1 MPGMDRLGI
10 IGFGTMG
17 EAFATALRRAHPR
30 IAISAFDV
38 KPGRLA
44 AAAPALGVTVARDPA
59 SVVRESDLTLLCV
72 KPQDLGALMAVLAPQ
87 AKGKRFVSILAG
99 TRIARLQE
107 GLGAKQVARFMP
119 NIAAVAGRA
128 LVGVSFAPEVD
139 PAFRAACLELAGA
152 FGTSLEI
159 PERLMA
165 AMTGLSGSGLAYV
178 FAFADAMAL
187 GGVAAGF
194 DYPTALKIA
203 VEALESAAAMLKA
216 GPGPVHPR
224 ELASRIASPAG
235 TTIQGLRALERG
247 GFAAAVMEAVE
258 AAARR
263 AQEFEG

>member
-1 MPGMDRLGI
+1 MDRLGI

-17 EAFATALRRAHPR
+17 EAFATALHRAHPR
-30 IAISAFDV
+30 LAISAFDV
-38 KPGRLA
+38 RPERLA
-44 AAAPALGVTVARDPA
+44 AAAPKPGISVAADPA
-59 SVVRESDLTLLCV
+59 SVVGGSDLTLLCV
-72 KPQDLGALMAVLAPQ
+72 KPQDIGPLMAVLAPH
-87 AKGKRFVSILAG
+87 AKGRRFVSILAG
-99 TRIARLQE
+99 TRIQRLSE
-107 GLGAKQVARFMP
+107 GLGTPHVARFMP

-128 LVGVSFAPEVD
+128 LVGVSFAPEAD
-139 PAFRAACLELAGA
+139 PAFKTECLAMAAA

-194 DYPTALKIA
+194 DYPTALKVA
-203 VEALESAAAMLKA
+203 VEALESAAAMLKSCGA
-216 GPGPVHPR
+216 HPR
-224 ELASRIASPAG
+224 ELASRVASPGG

-263 AQEFEG
+263 AQELEG

>member
-1 MPGMDRLGI
+1 MLGMDRLGI

-17 EAFATALRRAHPR
+17 EAFATALHRTTPR
-30 IAISAFDV
+30 LAITAFDV

-44 AAAPALGVTVARDPA
+44 AAAAGLGIAVARDSA
-59 SVVRESDLTLLCV
+59 SVVVESDLTLLCV
-72 KPQDLGALMAVLAPQ
+72 KPQDIGPLMADLGPH

-99 TRIARLQE
+99 SRIQRLSE
-107 GLGAKQVARFMP
+107 GLGTPHVARFMP
-119 NIAAVAGRA
+119 NIAAVAGKA
-128 LVGVSFAPEVD
+128 LVGVSFAPDAD
-139 PAFRAACLELAGA
+139 PAFKADCLSLAKA
-152 FGTSLEI
+152 FGASLEM

-165 AMTGLSGSGLAYV
+165 AMCGLSSSGLAYV

-194 DYPTALKIA
+194 DYPTALKVA
-203 VEALESAAAMLKA
+203 VEALESAAAMLKSTDD
-216 GPGPVHPR
+216 HPR
-224 ELASRIASPAG
+224 QLISRVASPAG

>member
-1 MPGMDRLGI
+1 MDRLGI

-17 EAFATALRRAHPR
+17 GAFAAALRRKHPDL
-30 IAISAFDV
+30 AITAFDV
-38 KPGRLA
+38 KPDRLA
-44 AAAPALGVTVARDPA
+44 AAAPGLRVTVARDPA
-59 SVVRESDLTLLCV
+59 AVVRESDLVLLCV
-72 KPQDLGALMAVLAPQ
+72 KPQDIVPLVADLAPH

-139 PAFRAACLELAGA
+139 PAFRAACLELAGV

-224 ELASRIASPAG
+224 DLASRVASPAG

-263 AQEFEG
+263 AQELEG

>member
-17 EAFATALRRAHPR
+17 EAFATALRRTHPQL
-30 IAISAFDV
+30 AMTAFDV

-59 SVVRESDLTLLCV
+59 SVVCETDLTLLCV
-72 KPQDLGALMAVLAPQ
+72 KPQDIGALMVGLAVH
-87 AKGKRFVSILAG
+87 AKGRRFVSILAG
-99 TRIARLQE
+99 TRIQRLSE
-107 GLGAKQVARFMP
+107 GLGTPHVARFMP
-119 NIAAVAGRA
+119 NIAAVAGKA
-128 LVGVSFAPEVD
+128 LVGISFAPEVD
-139 PAFRAACLELAGA
+139 PAFKVDCLSVAGA
-152 FGTSLEI
+152 FGGSLEL

-194 DYPTALKIA
+194 DYPTALKVA
-203 VEALESAAAMLKA
+203 AEALASAAAMLKA
-216 GPGPVHPR
+216 ESVHPR
-224 ELASRIASPAG
+224 ELVSRVASPAG

-247 GFAAAVMEAVE
+247 GFTAAVMEAVE
-258 AAARR
+258 AGARR

>member
-17 EAFATALRRAHPR
+17 GAFATALRRKHPNL
-30 IAISAFDV
+30 AITAFDV
-38 KPGRLA
+38 KRERLTT
-44 AAAPALGVTVARDPA
+44 AAPELGIAVARDPA
-59 SVVRESDLTLLCV
+59 SVVGESDLTLLCV
-72 KPQDLGALMAVLAPQ
+72 KPQDIGALMAGLAPH
-87 AKGKRFVSILAG
+87 AKGRRFVSILAG
-99 TRIARLQE
+99 TRIQRLSE
-107 GLGAKQVARFMP
+107 GLGTTQVARFMP

-128 LVGVSFAPEVD
+128 LVGVSFAPEAD
-139 PAFRAACLELAGA
+139 PGFRTECLSVAEA

-203 VEALESAAAMLKA
+203 VEALESGAAMLKSA
-216 GPGPVHPR
+216 DAHPR
-224 ELASRIASPAG
+224 ELASRVASPGG

-263 AQEFEG
+263 AQELEG

>member
-1 MPGMDRLGI
+1 MDRLGI

-17 EAFATALRRAHPR
+17 GAFATALRRKHPDL
-30 IAISAFDV
+30 AITAFDV
-38 KPGRLA
+38 KPDRLA
-44 AAAPALGVTVARDPA
+44 AAASGLDVAVARDPA
-59 SVVRESDLTLLCV
+59 SVVRESGLVLLCV
-72 KPQDLGALMAVLAPQ
+72 KPQDIGALMVDLAPYS
-87 AKGKRFVSILAG
+87 KGKRFVSILAG

-107 GLGAKQVARFMP
+107 GLVTKQVARFMP
-119 NIAAVAGRA
+119 NIAAVAGKA
-128 LVGVSFAPEVD
+128 LVGVSFAPDAD
-139 PAFRAACLELAGA
+139 PAFRADCLSLAGA
-152 FGTSLEI
+152 FGASLEM

-165 AMTGLSGSGLAYV
+165 AMCGLSSSGLAYV

-194 DYPTALKIA
+194 DYPTALKVA
-203 VEALESAAAMLKA
+203 VEALESGAAMLKSA
-216 GPGPVHPR
+216 GAHPR
-224 ELASRIASPAG
+224 ELISRVASPAG

>member
-17 EAFATALRRAHPR
+17 EAFATALRRKNPR
-30 IAISAFDV
+30 LTISAFDV

-44 AAAPALGVTVARDPA
+44 AASAGLGITVAGDPA
-59 SVVRESDLTLLCV
+59 AVVGESDLTLLCV
-72 KPQDLGALMAVLAPQ
+72 KPQDIGALMSTLGAH

-99 TRIARLQE
+99 TRIQRLCE
-107 GLGAKQVARFMP
+107 GLGTPHVARFMP
-119 NIAAVAGRA
+119 NIAVVAGRA
-128 LVGVSFAPEVD
+128 LVGVSFAPEAD
-139 PAFRAACLELAGA
+139 PAFKAECLSMAGA

-203 VEALESAAAMLKA
+203 VEALESGAAMLKSA
-216 GPGPVHPR
+216 GAHPR
-224 ELASRIASPAG
+224 ELASRVASPGG

-263 AQEFEG
+263 AQELEG

>member
-72 KPQDLGALMAVLAPQ
+72 KPQDIGALMAVLAPQ

-107 GLGAKQVARFMP
+107 GLGATLVARFMP
-119 NIAAVAGRA
+119 NIAAVAGKA
-128 LVGVSFAPEVD
+128 LVGVSFAPEAD
-139 PAFRAACLELAGA
+139 PGFRADCLALAGA
-152 FGTSLEI
+152 LGSALEI

-194 DYPTALKIA
+194 DYPTALKVA
-203 VEALESAAAMLKA
+203 VETIESGAAMLRSA
-216 GPGPVHPR
+216 GAHPR
-224 ELASRIASPAG
+224 ELASRVASPAG

-258 AAARR
+258 AGARR
-263 AQEFEG
+263 AQELEG

>member
-1 MPGMDRLGI
+1 MPVMERIGI

-17 EAFATALRRAHPR
+17 EAFATALRGKHQPLT
-30 IAISAFDV
+30 ITAFDV

-44 AAAPALGVTVARDPA
+44 AAASNLGVAVARDPA
-59 SVVRESDLTLLCV
+59 SVVRESDLTILCV
-72 KPQDLGALMAVLAPQ
+72 KPQDIGPLMTELAPH
-87 AKGKRFVSILAG
+87 AKGRRFVSILAG
-99 TRIARLQE
+99 TRIQRLVE
-107 GLGAKQVARFMP
+107 GLGTPHVARFMP
-119 NIAAVAGRA
+119 NIAAVTGRA
-128 LVGVSFAPEVD
+128 LVGVSFAAEAD
-139 PAFRAACLELAGA
+139 PAFKAECLSVAGA
-152 FGTSLEI
+152 FGASLEI

-203 VEALESAAAMLKA
+203 VEALESGAAMLKSA
-216 GPGPVHPR
+216 GAHPR
-224 ELASRIASPAG
+224 ELASRVASPGG

-263 AQEFEG
+263 AQELEG

>member
-17 EAFATALRRAHPR
+17 GAFATALRRKHPDLS
-30 IAISAFDV
+30 ITAFDV
-38 KPGRLA
+38 KPDRLA
-44 AAAPALGVTVARDPA
+44 AAAPGLAVAVARDPA
-59 SVVRESDLTLLCV
+59 SVVRESGLVLLCV
-72 KPQDLGALMAVLAPQ
+72 KPQDIGPLVADLAPH

-107 GLGAKQVARFMP
+107 GLGTKQVARFMP
-119 NIAAVAGRA
+119 NIAAVAGKA
-128 LVGVSFAPEVD
+128 LVGVSFAPEAE
-139 PAFRAACLELAGA
+139 PGFRAECLSLAGA

-216 GPGPVHPR
+216 GPVPAHPR
-224 ELASRIASPAG
+224 ELASRVASPAG

-258 AAARR
+258 AGARR
-263 AQEFEG
+263 AQELEG

>member
-17 EAFATALRRAHPR
+17 EAFATALRRTHPQL
-30 IAISAFDV
+30 AISAFDV
-38 KPGRLA
+38 KPGRLGA
-44 AAAPALGVTVARDPA
+44 AAAGLGISVARGPA
-59 SVVRESDLTLLCV
+59 AVVDESELTLLCV
-72 KPQDLGALMAVLAPQ
+72 KPQDIGALMAVLAPR
-87 AKGKRFVSILAG
+87 AKEKRFVSILAG

-107 GLGAKQVARFMP
+107 GLGSKLVARFMP
-119 NIAAVAGRA
+119 NIAAVAGKA
-128 LVGVSFAPEVD
+128 LVGVSFAPEAD
-139 PAFRAACLELAGA
+139 PGFRADCLALAGA
-152 FGTSLEI
+152 FGSTLEI

-194 DYPTALKIA
+194 DYPTALKVA
-203 VEALESAAAMLKA
+203 AEALESGAAMLKSA
-216 GPGPVHPR
+216 GTHPR
-224 ELASRIASPAG
+224 ELISRVASPAG

-247 GFAAAVMEAVE
+247 GFTAAVMEAVE

>member
-17 EAFATALRRAHPR
+17 EAFATALRRKDPR
-30 IAISAFDV
+30 LALSAFDLR
-38 KPGRLA
+38 PERLA
-44 AAAPALGVTVARDPA
+44 AAAPGLGIAVARDPA
-59 SVVRESDLTLLCV
+59 AVVRDSGLVLLCV
-72 KPQDLGALMAVLAPQ
+72 KPQDIGALFVALAPH
-87 AKGKRFVSILAG
+87 AKGRRFVSILAG
-99 TRIARLQE
+99 TRIQRLSE
-107 GLGAKQVARFMP
+107 GLGTPHVARFMP
-119 NIAAVAGRA
+119 NIAAVAGKA
-128 LVGVSFAPEVD
+128 LVGVSFAPNAE
-139 PAFRAACLELAGA
+139 PSFRADCLEVAGA

-194 DYPTALKIA
+194 DYPTALAIT

-224 ELASRIASPAG
+224 ELASRVASPAG

-263 AQEFEG
+263 AQELEG